1 MRKGGERIME
11 YILVIDQSTQG
22 TKGILLNNQG
32 IIVSR
37 QDKPHEQIINENG
50 WVSHN
55 LDEIY
60 KNVLSVVK
68 LMVEEKGIEA
78 SDIKA
83 VGICNQRET
92 TAVWNKKGEPLNMA
106 VVWQCNR
113 AKEIAES
120 LNLYKEEIYKTTGL
134 PLSPYFSAAKMRW
147 LLDQIN
153 TEDYKIGTI
162 DSWLIY
168 KLTKGEIYATDYSNA
183 SRTQLLNLKNRKWDE
198 KICGLFGIP
207 MEKLA
212 EIKDSNGD
220 FGATDFEGI
229 LNKKIPIRAVM
240 GDSHGAL
247 YAQGCHECGM
257 AKATYGTGSS
267 VTLNVG
273 LSPIE
278 SKKGLASSVGWS
290 IDGQI
295 SFVLEGNINYTG
307 AVISWL
313 KNRLKIIND
322 IKEIESVI
330 KYSNKNDETVLVPAF
345 TGLSAPYWKD
355 DVKAM
360 FYGMGP
366 ATGKAEIV
374 KAGVECIGFQVMDVV
389 KAMEAET
396 KEKIKVLRVD
406 GGATSNVYLMQFQSD
421 MIEEQVQVSDVEEL
435 SALGVGILAGETI
448 GLYEK
453 EEIFRKISYN
463 NYKPL
468 MNSEDRKKK
477 ADLWKNAV
485 ATLTKEV

>member
-1 MRKGGERIME
+1 ME

-32 IIVSR
+32 IIVCR
-37 QDKPHEQIINENG
+37 QDKPHEQIINEKG
-50 WVSHN
+50 WVSHD

-68 LMVEEKGIEA
+68 LIVEEKGIEA

-92 TAVWNKKGEPLNMA
+92 TAIWHENGESLNQA

-113 AKEIAES
+113 ATNIAEG
-120 LNLYKEEIYKTTGL
+120 LTCYKEEIYKTTGL

-147 LLDQIN
+147 LLDHANI
-153 TEDYKIGTI
+153 EDYKIGTI
-162 DSWLIY
+162 DTWLIY

-183 SRTQLLNLKNRKWDE
+183 SRTQLLNIKNRKWDE
-198 KICGLFGIP
+198 KICGFFGIP
-207 MEKLA
+207 VEKLP

-220 FGATDFEGI
+220 FGETDFEGI

-267 VTLNVG
+267 VMLNVG
-273 LSPIE
+273 SSPIE
-278 SKKGLASSVGWS
+278 SRNGLASSVGWS
-290 IDGQI
+290 IDGRI

-307 AVISWL
+307 AVVSWL
-313 KNRLKIIND
+313 KNRLEIISD
-322 IKEIESVI
+322 TKEIESLI
-330 KYSNKNDETVLVPAF
+330 QSSNKRDETVLIPAF
-345 TGLSAPYWKD
+345 TGLSAPYWRN
-355 DVKAM
+355 DVKAI
-360 FYGMGP
+360 FYGMSP
-366 ATGKAEIV
+366 TTGKAEIV
-374 KAGVECIGFQVMDVV
+374 KSGIESIGFQVMDVV
-389 KAMEAET
+389 KAMEAEIN
-396 KEKIKVLRVD
+396 EKIKVLRVD
-406 GGATSNVYLMQFQSD
+406 GGATSNEYLMQFQSD
-421 MIEEQVQVSDVEEL
+421 MIEEQVQVSEVEEL

-453 EEIFRKISYN
+453 EEIFGEISYN
-463 NYKPL
+463 KYKPL